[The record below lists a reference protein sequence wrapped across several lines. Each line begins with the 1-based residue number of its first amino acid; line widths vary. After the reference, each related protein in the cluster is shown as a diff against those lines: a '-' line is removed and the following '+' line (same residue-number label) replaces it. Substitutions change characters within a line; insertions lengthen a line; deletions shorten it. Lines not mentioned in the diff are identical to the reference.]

1 MHKKALLFFGLVIFS
16 MHVFAQQYGEMIDER
31 DGKSYKIVK
40 IGNQIWMAENLA
52 FRPQSGV
59 FAAYNNDLTN
69 IKTYGYLYDY
79 ATACS
84 VCPSG
89 WKLPSNADFLELTN
103 YVGTDFK
110 SKLMKVGTWGADENA
125 TNIYGFSGI
134 PAGAKD
140 HAGTFRGIGIGAY
153 FWTSTPSHDVFCFAR
168 ELGKNAGNWA
178 SDQFGTNKNIS
189 MSVRCIQ
196 DGSSSQIQNNTEEVS
211 DEYQESEYEEPATPS
226 YGSDHPIQ
234 VGTTDYVVYQTQTCN
249 EGQDLYYNYTGEYVC
264 EAKKSASTKIKI
276 EIHLNDPMYNEGMIT
291 INDLKTKEI
300 TPIDVEHIE
309 LDEEGNYIFT
319 FSISNQPH
327 MFILMPS
334 KKELVWYSEWGHWM
348 EHYFY
353 K

>member
-1 MHKKALLFFGLVIFS
+1 MHKKALLFFGLVLFS
-16 MHVFAQQYGEMIDER
+16 IHVFAQQYGEMIDER

-40 IGNQIWMAENLA
+40 IGNQVWMAENLA

-59 FAAYNNDLTN
+59 FTAYNNDLTN
-69 IKTYGYLYDY
+69 IKTHGYLYDY

-89 WKLPSNADFLELTN
+89 WKLPSNTDFIELTN
-103 YVGTDFK
+103 YVGSDYK
-110 SKLMKVGTWGADENA
+110 PKLMKVGSWSVDENA
-125 TNIYGFSGI
+125 SNVYGFSGV
-134 PAGAKD
+134 PSGMKD
-140 HAGTFRGIGIGAY
+140 HVGNFRALGIGAF
-153 FWTSTPSHDVFCFAR
+153 FWSSTAAFEVFCYAR
-168 ELGKNAGNWA
+168 ELGKNAGNYD
-178 SDQFGTNKNIS
+178 SDQFPTNRNIS

-196 DGSSSQIQNNTEEVS
+196 DGSSSQIQNDTEEVS
-211 DEYQESEYEEPATPS
+211 DEYQESEYEEPVTPS
-226 YGSDHPIQ
+226 YGADHPIQ

-249 EGQDLYYNYTGEYVC
+249 EGQDLYYNYTEEYKC
-264 EAKKSASTKIKI
+264 EAKKAASTKIKI
-276 EIHLNDPMYNEGMIT
+276 EIHLNDPMYNEGTIT

-309 LDEEGNYIFT
+309 LDEQGNSIFT

-327 MFILMPS
+327 MFILIPS
-334 KKELVWYSEWGHWM
+334 KKELIWYSEWGHWM

>member
-1 MHKKALLFFGLVIFS
+1 MYKKALLFFATVIFS

-40 IGNQIWMAENLA
+40 IGDQIWMAENLA
-52 FRPQSGV
+52 YRPQSGV
-59 FAAYNNDLTN
+59 FSAYNNDLTN

-79 ATACS
+79 ATACN

-89 WKLPSNADFLELTN
+89 WKLPSNNDFIQLTN
-103 YVGTDFK
+103 YVGSEYK
-110 SKLMKVGTWGADENA
+110 PKLMKVGAWAADENA
-125 TNIYGFSGI
+125 SNLYGFSGI
-134 PAGAKD
+134 PSGMKD
-140 HAGTFRGIGIGAY
+140 HVGTFRALGIGTY
-153 FWTSTPSHDVFCFAR
+153 FWSSTASTEVYSFAR

-178 SDQFGTNKNIS
+178 SDQFATHRSIN

-196 DGSSSQIQNNTEEVS
+196 DGTSTQIQNDGEEVS
-211 DEYQESEYEEPATPS
+211 DEYQESDYEEPATPS
-226 YGSDHPIQ
+226 YSSDHPIKI
-234 VGTTDYVVYQTQTCN
+234 GTTDYVVFQTQTCN
-249 EGQDLYYNYTGEYVC
+249 EGQDLYYNYTGEYAC
-264 EAKKSASTKIKI
+264 EAKKAASTRIKI
-276 EIHLNDPMYNEGMIT
+276 EIHLNDPMYNEGTIT

-327 MFILMPS
+327 IFVLIPS